1 VIASITDHGRGE
13 GADRRGP
20 PAREG
25 AVARG
30 RAGVADGWRQGVR
43 GGRGHA
49 VMGRLGRGRERGV
62 GARAREREAAWAGCG
77 PAGGFPF
84 LFFFLFLFLI
94 SIFYFFYLLFF

>member
-1 VIASITDHGRGE
+1 VIASIADHGRGE

-30 RAGVADGWRQGVR
+30 RAGVADGWGRGVR

-49 VMGRLGRGRERGV
+49 MMGRLGCGRERGV
-62 GARAREREAAWAGCG
+62 GARARERETAWAGG
-77 PAGGFPF
+77 FLFSFFPF
-84 LFFFLFLFLI
+84 SISYFYFLFLFLL
-94 SIFYFFYLLFF
+94 SPFLLNK